1 MASSSIPSSELSPV
15 SRSSSRLGITM
26 SGWRIACSLQTGPA
40 IILFY
45 ISYSYRSHKTLK
57 TMYLFPP
64 ENTPSPLVTS
74 VTYRKV
80 LFTLFT
86 SSTMMFSTF
95 PFSKSQ
101 IRGASFYPGSLFVS
115 TLTST
120 RKSYIYFSSKCI
132 PKLLTVHIRGVKI
145 FSLVYFKI

>member
-45 ISYSYRSHKTLK
+45 ISYSHK

-64 ENTPSPLVTS
+64 ENTPLPLFTL

-132 PKLLTVHIRGVKI
+132 PKLLTVHIQGVKI